1 MEQAGLQ
8 NAPTPINSMYTFK
21 ASQVDSKIID
31 CVSDT
36 IKTYPLLRNDYGV
49 ESMYCV
55 SPIHGRSF
63 VMKQRHETDWIISK
77 GNGLSY
83 STQPFIVSETNDTYV
98 WGALPLEA
106 AMRDYLIGEE
116 IRSLGIK
123 TNKME
128 CVLDLDKQ
136 IGGQS
141 VVCHAALLQY
151 SVECP
156 YRICDIAFA
165 PRTSIEIAIK
175 SWDSPHSHMYHYLD
189 AAEILVRNLEVLHSN
204 SIMHNSM
211 HTQNYTWALELLDF
225 EASRTNNHPYDNPEY
240 EEHVP
245 ELIKAEIIQTYEII
259 NYIAW
264 CLGEPIEYSAIDSIF
279 LDYGFHIGMNNIF
292 K

>member
-1 MEQAGLQ
+1 MLQ
-8 NAPTPINSMYTFK
+8 PQLMDMYTFK
-21 ASQVDSKIID
+21 ASQVDCQIKESANDSII
-31 CVSDT
+31 
-36 IKTYPLLRNDYGV
+36 TYPLLRNDGGE

-63 VMKQRHETDWIISK
+63 VMKQRHETDWVVSK

-83 STQPFIVSETNDTYV
+83 STQPFVISDINDTYI

-106 AMRDYLIGEE
+106 AMRDYKIGEE
-116 IRSLGIK
+116 IRNLGIK

-128 CVLDLDKQ
+128 CVLDLEKT
-136 IGGQS
+136 IGINEQNFR
-141 VVCHAALLQY
+141 AALLQY

-165 PRTSIEIAIK
+165 PHTIIEVAIK
-175 SWDSPHSHMYHYLD
+175 SWDSPHSHNYRYQD
-189 AAEILVRNLEVLHSN
+189 AAEILIRNLKILHSN

-225 EASRTNNHPYDNPEY
+225 EASRTNKYPYSNLEY
-240 EEHVP
+240 EQHVP
-245 ELIKAEIIQTYEII
+245 QLIKAEIVQTYEII

-264 CLGEPIEYSAIDSIF
+264 CLGEPIDYAIIDSIF
-279 LDYGFHIGMNNIF
+279 TEYGFNIGKECNLS
-292 K
+292 

>member
-1 MEQAGLQ
+1 
-8 NAPTPINSMYTFK
+8 MYTFK

-264 CLGEPIEYSAIDSIF
+264 CLANQLSTQQSTQYF
-279 LDYGFHIGMNNIF
+279 WTMGFISV
-292 K
+292 